1 MGGRIK
7 QIITNLNISTQVEV
21 AIEKCPENKLPVESR
36 KLEVI
41 GSK

>member
-7 QIITNLNISTQVEV
+7 QIITNVNISTQVEV
-21 AIEKCPENKLPVESR
+21 AIEKYPENKLPEESR
-36 KLEVI
+36 KLEVN